1 MLHSFAFKNFLSFKE
16 RTDVSFA
23 LTQKAG
29 ERGWDATSPSGHRLA
44 TALAVIGANGAGK
57 TTLIKPVAFLN
68 WFLAHSFQSSPSAQ
82 IPITPHFS
90 TPNEPVE
97 FELEA
102 DDLNGTLWRYVLK
115 ITPERVLH
123 EAVYRRLNKPR
134 AKFSHVFVREWDD
147 AAKEYFIKQDGFG
160 LDPAEARKVRS
171 NASLI
176 STAAQYGVEV
186 ALHLAGANVASNII
200 QVGRVDPSMDLF
212 NASLFFFENA
222 ALKQRMETLLR
233 DLDFGLSGVEIKKLD
248 LALPSE
254 AKLPESIKTLLQY
267 QAFGVHTLKDGSKHE
282 LHMTQES
289 NGTQTAFKQLRYLL
303 NVLAN
308 GGIAVIDELE
318 SDMHPHM
325 IQPLLDLFASPHT
338 NPHKAQIIFT
348 SHSIEVMGLLG
359 KSQVFLVEKN
369 DCESEAWRLDTME
382 GVRSQDNLYAKYMSG
397 AYGAV
402 PKL

>member
-1 MLHSFAFKNFLSFKE
+1 M
-16 RTDVSFA
+16 SFA
-23 LTQKAG
+23 LTQKASAH
-29 ERGWDATSPSGHRLA
+29 GWDATSPSGQRLA

-57 TTLIKPVAFLN
+57 TTLIKPVAFLS
-68 WFLAHSFQSSPSAQ
+68 WFLAHSFQSPPTAQ

-90 TPNEPVE
+90 MPNEPVE

-102 DDLNGTLWRYVLK
+102 DDLSGTLWRYVLK
-115 ITPERVLH
+115 TTPERVLH

-134 AKFSHVFVREWDD
+134 AKFSHVFVRDWNE
-147 AAKEYFIKQDGFG
+147 AAKEYLIKQDGFG

-186 ALHLAGANVASNII
+186 ARHLVGSNVASNIM
-200 QVGRVDPSMDLF
+200 QVGRVDPNMDLF
-212 NASLFFFENA
+212 NASLFFFENT

-254 AKLPESIKTLLQY
+254 VKLPENMKTLLQY
-267 QAFGVHTLKDGSKHE
+267 QAFGVHTLKDGSRHE